1 MENTIKKSSLI
12 NYIIFVAIIFRCIPN
27 LIVISYIL
35 LIILCFLGP
44 RPLIISFFLC
54 WLFSS
59 LNLEIFPNGD
69 TYKNTRFIIIF
80 IGLFQSFHLLSKIDI
95 KKNVNIYFYLT
106 LFVLFVLIHSLFVSS
121 IISISILK
129 ILLWFS
135 SFVLLIN
142 SWIKISQKEFN
153 RLIKN
158 IFWIFIA
165 IVFFSLLII
174 NSKFAYIK
182 NIDHFQ
188 GIINHPQHFAIM
200 LVIFMTMIF
209 TGFPYKLYSRKI
221 RLLILLPLIYML
233 FLTNSRT
240 GILTFVLIYLI
251 YLMIDP
257 TFDNI
262 RKKYTN
268 TTKLIFLFSI
278 LVMPLLILSFFQINT
293 YLQVELIQNF
303 ITKSSD
309 IQYQSLFE
317 NYGVSRGIILS
328 ESIINIKNNL
338 WSGIGF
344 GIGSDLNDFYLKIKS
359 EPIFGIPYSA
369 PIEKGNLFIAVFEE
383 LGAFGFILFILF
395 LFICY
400 LNIYKGSFRGL
411 PMFCAIILLNLG
423 EFTFFSPGSA
433 GGLCLIFFTL
443 VVVRK
448 EFKF

>member
-1 MENTIKKSSLI
+1 
-12 NYIIFVAIIFRCIPN
+12 
-27 LIVISYIL
+27 
-35 LIILCFLGP
+35 
-44 RPLIISFFLC
+44 
-54 WLFSS
+54 
-59 LNLEIFPNGD
+59 
-69 TYKNTRFIIIF
+69 
-80 IGLFQSFHLLSKIDI
+80 
-95 KKNVNIYFYLT
+95 
-106 LFVLFVLIHSLFVSS
+106 
-121 IISISILK
+121 
-129 ILLWFS
+129 
-135 SFVLLIN
+135 
-142 SWIKISQKEFN
+142 
-153 RLIKN
+153 
-158 IFWIFIA
+158 
-165 IVFFSLLII
+165 
-174 NSKFAYIK
+174 
-182 NIDHFQ
+182 
-188 GIINHPQHFAIM
+188 
-200 LVIFMTMIF
+200 
-209 TGFPYKLYSRKI
+209 
-221 RLLILLPLIYML
+221 
-233 FLTNSRT
+233 
-240 GILTFVLIYLI
+240 
-251 YLMIDP
+251 MIDP

-317 NYGVSRGIILS
+317 NYGVSRGIILG

-338 WSGIGF
+338 LSGIGF

-423 EFTFFSPGSA
+423 EFTFFSPGSV